1 MIILS
6 GIEIKRK
13 IMSNISIDIPF
24 MVPNSFANY
33 TSIFTDSP
41 Y

>member
-1 MIILS
+1 MINLS
-6 GIEIKRK
+6 GIEIIRK

-24 MVPNSFANY
+24 MVSSFCKLDFDY
-33 TSIFTDSP
+33 

>member
-6 GIEIKRK
+6 GIEIIRK

-24 MVPNSFANY
+24 MVSISFASY
-33 TSIFTDSP
+33 ISFFTDSP